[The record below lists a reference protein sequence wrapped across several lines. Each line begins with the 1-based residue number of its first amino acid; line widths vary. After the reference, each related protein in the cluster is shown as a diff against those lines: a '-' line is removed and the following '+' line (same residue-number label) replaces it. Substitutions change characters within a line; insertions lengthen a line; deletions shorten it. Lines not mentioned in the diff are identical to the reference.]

1 MSRHR
6 KTQGLNLVFAA
17 FLIVIAVLSVF
28 ILTDTSKGD
37 SIVGKLSYRV
47 KELSAP
53 VVEFFTGENPITGR
67 TREEQQDVNAK
78 ILDLKFALQ
87 YLDNV
92 RSAKDLAVYA
102 KDVMDKSEALASTLA
117 MDDEDIKYTATLT
130 EDADPSTILQR
141 TEINRVRNP
150 IVWDDYRLWHIYNI
164 RNSYSSFVSAMD
176 ETKSDQQLAF
186 TSDVRS
192 FMQFAATSPI
202 EEVQE

>member
-150 IVWDDYRLWHIYNI
+150 IVWDDYRLW
-164 RNSYSSFVSAMD
+164 SY
-176 ETKSDQQLAF
+176 
-186 TSDVRS
+186 R
-192 FMQFAATSPI
+192 
-202 EEVQE
+202 

>member
-6 KTQGLNLVFAA
+6 KTQGLNLVFGA

-150 IVWDDYRLWHIYNI
+150 IVWDDYRL
-164 RNSYSSFVSAMD
+164 
-176 ETKSDQQLAF
+176 
-186 TSDVRS
+186 
-192 FMQFAATSPI
+192 
-202 EEVQE
+202 